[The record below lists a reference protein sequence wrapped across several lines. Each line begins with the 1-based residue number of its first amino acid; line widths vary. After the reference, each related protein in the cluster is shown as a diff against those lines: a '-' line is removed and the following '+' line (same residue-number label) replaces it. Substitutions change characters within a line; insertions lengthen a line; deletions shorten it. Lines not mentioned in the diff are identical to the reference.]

1 MAEVSELPLN
11 KDVKSNEF
19 SNIVKNISETINNC
33 QTLDEFNEFKSN
45 WNKQNKIISLWGIF
59 ASYFEDQEEWEK
71 LKKELQSFVIDVRNK
86 VMHHRPIRFDIL
98 KKLEELQK
106 KLITIFDSAKPQ
118 LSEVDKQEVKQKT
131 ERILNSSHLDNLI
144 KQTSSRLTS
153 NLMEDLVKQ
162 ASIPP
167 MRSNLDNLIKQTSS
181 RLTSNLMED
190 LVKQASIPPMRSN
203 LDNLIKQTS
212 SRLTSNLMEDL
223 VKQASIPPARSNLDN
238 LMKQTSSRL
247 TSNLMEDL
255 VKQASIPPARSNLD
269 NLMKQTSSRLTSNL
283 MEDLVKQA
291 SIPPMRS
298 NLDNLIE
305 QTSSRLTSNLMEDL
319 IPKTSIPPA
328 RSNFNDLIEQ
338 TSSRLTSNPMEDL
351 IKQAYISPIPS
362 NLDNLIKQISK
373 PSIYPNY
380 SQDNFTKIFSS
391 FQNHTTSD
399 GEEKNIEEFY
409 EDEDEIDSVL
419 LEQSIEENDDSF
431 VSFDSV
437 IEGYNKLHGTNFD
450 EENLVN
456 G

>member
-247 TSNLMEDL
+247 TS
-255 VKQASIPPARSNLD
+255 S
-269 NLMKQTSSRLTSNL
+269 L

>member
-1 MAEVSELPLN
+1 
-11 KDVKSNEF
+11 
-19 SNIVKNISETINNC
+19 
-33 QTLDEFNEFKSN
+33 
-45 WNKQNKIISLWGIF
+45 
-59 ASYFEDQEEWEK
+59 
-71 LKKELQSFVIDVRNK
+71 
-86 VMHHRPIRFDIL
+86 
-98 KKLEELQK
+98 
-106 KLITIFDSAKPQ
+106 
-118 LSEVDKQEVKQKT
+118 
-131 ERILNSSHLDNLI
+131 
-144 KQTSSRLTS
+144 
-153 NLMEDLVKQ
+153 
-162 ASIPP
+162 
-167 MRSNLDNLIKQTSS
+167 
-181 RLTSNLMED
+181 
-190 LVKQASIPPMRSN
+190 
-203 LDNLIKQTS
+203 
-212 SRLTSNLMEDL
+212 MEDL

-247 TSNLMEDL
+247 TS
-255 VKQASIPPARSNLD
+255 S
-269 NLMKQTSSRLTSNL
+269 L

-298 NLDNLIE
+298 NLDN
-305 QTSSRLTSNLMEDL
+305 
-319 IPKTSIPPA
+319 
-328 RSNFNDLIEQ
+328 LIEQ